1 MAKRI
6 LIEGSL
12 VRGAY
17 GLISLLLP
25 KLLFGLVRESEA
37 DLGVKARYFNRLFGG
52 RDLLVASGTLAAV
65 RSGALSGAVKANLAC
80 ELTDT
85 ISLVE
90 EVRVRGG
97 RRGLRTGMDRILAL
111 GLAFNIAG
119 YVAWVRALRAL

>member
-6 LIEGSL
+6 
-12 VRGAY
+12 
-17 GLISLLLP
+17 P
-25 KLLFGLVRESEA
+25 
-37 DLGVKARYFNRLFGG
+37 
-52 RDLLVASGTLAAV
+52 
-65 RSGALSGAVKANLAC
+65 NLAC

-97 RRGLRTGMDRILAL
+97 RRGIRIGMDRILAL